1 MSRLMEEL
9 IRELRRD
16 VRHDKAVS
24 VAKIMLSE
32 GELSLEK
39 IAKYSELPLE
49 EVKSLADN
57 QPA

>member
-1 MSRLMEEL
+1 MSRAIEDL
-9 IRELRRD
+9 IRD
-16 VRHDKAVS
+16 VRHDKAVD

-57 QPA
+57 NPA